1 VYAIADFLNSPY
13 STIRDW
19 LGRTVRDGLGGIYDE
34 TRPGASCKLTLEQL
48 SQMRTDLV
56 ASPDRCGSKSSLW
69 T

>member
-48 SQMRTDLV
+48 SQMRSV
-56 ASPDRCGSKSSLW
+56 
-69 T
+69 